1 MLAQWQQPAK
11 KWKLRHKGAD
21 ARSTKKSH
29 QNQYNFKNHLNT
41 DKVSNAAV
49 HDSQM
54 FETLLDQ
61 TEDKEGNKRP
71 TSGDRTLWPQEK
83 EDRLATDKVN
93 SRICAKGAGNH
104 PQTEEQKAS
113 KKEKSR
119 VHVRIKHVFG
129 AQTRWEVTSC

>member
-1 MLAQWQQPAK
+1 VPRQRNIREENGRTRAGDMPAQWQQPAK

-29 QNQYNFKNHLNT
+29 QNQYNFKNHLNA

-61 TEDKEGNKRP
+61 TENKGGNKRP
-71 TSGDRTLWPQEK
+71 T
-83 EDRLATDKVN
+83 
-93 SRICAKGAGNH
+93 
-104 PQTEEQKAS
+104 
-113 KKEKSR
+113 
-119 VHVRIKHVFG
+119 
-129 AQTRWEVTSC
+129 